1 MPDRPIEQRSVI
13 TWRRVVGIS
22 HGLTGAMTT
31 HINPIQLLVR
41 ELNIVSRTTASQRIL
56 LRIEAAGLDLLGCT
70 TASEL
75 AQTIAWN
82 PRNGEAPHEHLA
94 ALVPLTGGDHEIA
107 LIVMVA
113 LRRPLRDI
121 WFSIVRLSGDPDVGA
136 EMLCVLWSQFARADS
151 GADLDVILETVYLE
165 TRRKVRQDQRR
176 GAAYESIEGLDF
188 VDEVSN
194 PYDLTDNLLGHL
206 TAQGIVSREDA
217 EVIRA
222 TRIDGVPFR
231 DFVRARNLVHSTTWK
246 RRHRAEEVIAGHLSR
261 NPGLV

>member
-1 MPDRPIEQRSVI
+1 MLHSPIEQRDVI

-31 HINPIQLLVR
+31 HIDPIQLLVR
-41 ELNIVSRTTASQRIL
+41 ELNIVSRTTANQRIL
-56 LRIEAAGLDLLGCT
+56 LRIEASGLDLLGCT
-70 TASEL
+70 TAAEL

-82 PRNGEAPHEHLA
+82 SRNGEAPHEHLT
-94 ALVPLTGGDHEIA
+94 ALVPLTGGDQEIA

-151 GADLDVILETVYLE
+151 SADLDDILEIVFLE

-206 TAQGIVSREDA
+206 TTQGIVTREDA

-222 TRIDGVPFR
+222 TRIGGVPFR
-231 DFVRARNLVHSTTWK
+231 EFVRTRKLVYSTTWK
-246 RRHRAEEVIAGHLSR
+246 RRHRAEVIIAGHLSR